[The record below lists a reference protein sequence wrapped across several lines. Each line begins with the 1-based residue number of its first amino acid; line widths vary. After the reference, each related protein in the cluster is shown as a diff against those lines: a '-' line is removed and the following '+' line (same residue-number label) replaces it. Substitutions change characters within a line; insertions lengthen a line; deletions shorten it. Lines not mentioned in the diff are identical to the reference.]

1 MLDQRARTWCD
12 FEDRIVYIWV
22 TLFVLHHTIFSAPS
36 SFPNLEVNEDRA
48 RSVLRWETSWEHR
61 VCEHPPFFAC
71 TDCDID
77 CSVAASECDDSDSE
91 QVVLL
96 SVIGSD
102 QLLPV
107 AVIMMINQHAS
118 VIVTEVRSNTC
129 VLFVTVTGV
138 RDRHGLPPSPLRS

>member
-1 MLDQRARTWCD
+1 
-12 FEDRIVYIWV
+12 
-22 TLFVLHHTIFSAPS
+22 
-36 SFPNLEVNEDRA
+36 
-48 RSVLRWETSWEHR
+48 

-77 CSVAASECDDSDSE
+77 CSVAASECDDSDSQ

-107 AVIMMINQHAS
+107 TMINQHAS

-129 VLFVTVTGV
+129 VLFVTVTDCHTIMMAV
-138 RDRHGLPPSPLRS
+138 SYIEFKSHLCVSKCH